1 VIDAFA
7 ELFWKHRDRDPV
19 RPAIA
24 GYGHQFFPEEL
35 VAACGLDPVN
45 LLVGGSEE
53 WQTRGMDYLTPTSCV
68 FSRQMIGFFEAVRDE
83 KPDLPPIKAVIHTN
97 FCSGDW
103 HSMEVIRKYFGV
115 EALPLGIPYKA
126 TPRALKLLASGLRDL
141 AARLAAIAGGQ
152 VDAERVSRAIEQARQ
167 LQNAV
172 AKYARF
178 PITGAQK
185 LHDYYEIALA
195 PWEHRAD
202 VINDMIE
209 MHEGSKPESEAPLLN
224 IVLTGSPVLLGDKF
238 PSMLDALDV
247 PVRFYDFHFAD
258 QLGLKRI
265 PAGPGD
271 LVMLKKEVDFS
282 DPFQV
287 LAAYYLEIDAP
298 ERMVQGIVDHLNERI
313 RTIVD
318 YARFLP
324 DDQHIDG
331 VIAHVLKFCDVY
343 GTDRT
348 PFKSRLQ
355 DLNGIPVLDIE
366 RDYSSSSMGQISTRI
381 EAFKEMLVTQK
392 KHGDKFE

>member
-1 VIDAFA
+1 
-7 ELFWKHRDRDPV
+7 
-19 RPAIA
+19 
-24 GYGHQFFPEEL
+24 
-35 VAACGLDPVN
+35 
-45 LLVGGSEE
+45 
-53 WQTRGMDYLTPTSCV
+53 
-68 FSRQMIGFFEAVRDE
+68 MIGFFEAVRDE
-83 KPDLPPIKAVIHTN
+83 KPDLPAIKAVIHTN

-141 AARLAAIAGGQ
+141 AARLAAIAGGR

-195 PWEHRAD
+195 PWEQRVN
-202 VINDMIE
+202 VINGMIE
-209 MHEGSKPESEAPLLN
+209 KHDGSKPENEAPLLN

-238 PSMLDALDV
+238 SSMLDALDL

-271 LVMLKKEVDFS
+271 LVVLKREVDFS

-287 LAAYYLEIDAP
+287 LAAYYLEIAAP

-313 RTIVD
+313 RAIVD

>member
-1 VIDAFA
+1 VIEAFVD
-7 ELFWKHRDRDPV
+7 LFWKHRDRASA

-24 GYGHQFFPEEL
+24 GFGHQFFPEEL
-35 VAACGLDPVN
+35 VTACGLDSVN
-45 LLVGGSEE
+45 LLVGGSEA

-68 FSRQMIGFFEAVRDE
+68 FSRQMIGFFEAVRED
-83 KPDLPPIKAVIHTN
+83 KPDLPAIKATIHTN

-115 EALPLGIPYKA
+115 EMLPLGIPYKA
-126 TPRALKLLASGLRDL
+126 TPRSLKLLASVLRDL
-141 AARLAAIAGGQ
+141 AAKLAAIAGGQ
-152 VDAERVSRAIEQARQ
+152 VDAERVSRAIEQARH
-167 LQNAV
+167 LQNAI
-172 AKYARF
+172 AKYARL
-178 PITGAQK
+178 PIAGVQK
-185 LHDYYEIALA
+185 LQEYYEIALA
-195 PWEHRAD
+195 PWEQRVD
-202 VINDMIE
+202 IVTGLIE
-209 MHEGSKPESEAPLLN
+209 KHEQSKLEDASPPLN
-224 IVLTGSPVLLGDKF
+224 IVLTGSPVLLGDNF
-238 PSMLDALDV
+238 SSMLDALDV

-258 QLGLKRI
+258 QHGLKRV

-271 LVMLKKEVDFS
+271 LVALKKDVDFS

-287 LAAYYLEIDAP
+287 LAAYYLEIVAP
-298 ERMVQGIVDHLNERI
+298 ERMVHGIVDHLNERV
-313 RTIVD
+313 RAIVD

-348 PFKSRLQ
+348 PFKSRMQ
-355 DLNGIPVLDIE
+355 DLHVIPVLEIE
-366 RDYSSSSMGQISTRI
+366 RDYSLSSAGQISTRI